1 MWSLQM
7 NPSNQSCQPHL
18 FIIDESQFVE
28 ESRTYILQ
36 QVPRQGGWGIEKAE
50 GEKVSSWF
58 MGPMQDIRIL

>member
-50 GEKVSSWF
+50 GEKVSS
-58 MGPMQDIRIL
+58 